1 LCIVDNYIAYD
12 PATGRSYRSRRPRK
26 CFGKHWSTNLF
37 TGDRR
42 EKARCLPMNKQRGAH
57 ELVFTHK
64 KESRCVL

>member
-1 LCIVDNYIAYD
+1 MCIVDNCLAYD
-12 PATGRSYRSRRPRK
+12 PATGRSYS
-26 CFGKHWSTNLF
+26 GKHWSTNLF

-57 ELVFTHK
+57 ELVFTYK